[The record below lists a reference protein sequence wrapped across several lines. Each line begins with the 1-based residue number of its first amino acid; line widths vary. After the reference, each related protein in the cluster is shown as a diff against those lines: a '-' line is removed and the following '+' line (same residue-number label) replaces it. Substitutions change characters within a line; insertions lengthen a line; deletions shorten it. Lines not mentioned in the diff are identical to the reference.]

1 MIDGSTGRIQ
11 GHRDRIIGPETD
23 KSEAAQSASTD
34 RIAKTSPTEPLSF
47 LNAQLDLRILQAL
60 RRIIRAVEVHSRKLE
75 ASYDVTSA
83 QLLCLMAIK
92 ERGPLTLSAIARNVF
107 MSSSTLVGIVDRLER
122 KGWVVRR
129 RGTHDRREV
138 SVSLTDPGR
147 LLLDQAPSPLQDQLA
162 EALQELPELEQV
174 AIAMSLERV
183 VELMETGR
191 TGKNRREVRNDHDT
205 AGRGRP

>member
-1 MIDGSTGRIQ
+1 MIDSQTERTQGRKDRVI
-11 GHRDRIIGPETD
+11 GRDLRENESGPAETPERPAH
-23 KSEAAQSASTD
+23 SSAA
-34 RIAKTSPTEPLSF
+34 EPLSF

-162 EALQELPELEQV
+162 EALQKLPELEQV